1 MTTKNKGILSLLFF
15 LVIVAISYGMY
26 SYKESKID
34 FYGLNEL
41 KKFQFTID
49 QECDS
54 KKQYGDLLTK
64 FIINDPQIKEDLK
77 KYYSAQQ
84 NQKIEFQSKIEAKLS
99 VFAKSF
105 LNIKESHITIHFK
118 NDIGLSNQNPMIR
131 SPHSKDA
138 HRKVIQNINRHKKMI
153 SGFEILNGHSGFRF
167 IYPIFDATEYLGSIE
182 FSFPTH
188 FLIQSLEKKI
198 DNQVIFGILDQKNS
212 IKKTTYPTKE
222 HFGLLF
228 ESGILENSWKF
239 GTIFQGLSSKQIH
252 YIQENIQAERAFYLT
267 IGTDT
272 KAKLLQFIPQSTILS
287 GENAGYFIS
296 LQSIPYLEELEKN
309 FEFLL
314 LTLYM
319 ITGII
324 FYFLYRET
332 NTKQLLKQKN
342 EELEESWKIVDKYVI
357 FSTTN
362 LQGEIV
368 DVSSAFCT
376 ISGYSKTELIGKNHS
391 IIKDPKTP
399 REYFEALWDSLL
411 HEKPWSGVVKNRDKD
426 GNKYW
431 IRTFIEPLY
440 NKVGEKVGYKN
451 IAIDISDSK
460 SLEKINKN
468 LKKRIKKAVKLNI
481 AQYKEREKEHL
492 DNIKLSSIGSLAA
505 GITHEINTPLTY
517 IKGNFEMMKYD
528 IMDIENE
535 SLKDSLLF
543 NYQKIYDGILRIS
556 NIIEAMREIASTTKD
571 DAKVETN
578 LYNSLVTALTMLH
591 NKSKQITR
599 IYLNGEL
606 YDINMLHTYS
616 STSILIH
623 KQRIEQV
630 WIVIINNA
638 LDELVKIE
646 DYENRKLS
654 IDIFEDEKYITISFQ
669 DNAGGIDIAILD
681 HIFDPFVSSKESG
694 GMGIGLNIAKKIIE
708 NNGGFIEAS
717 NENDGANFKIKF
729 SKNTQE

>member
-1 MTTKNKGILSLLFF
+1 
-15 LVIVAISYGMY
+15 
-26 SYKESKID
+26 
-34 FYGLNEL
+34 
-41 KKFQFTID
+41 
-49 QECDS
+49 
-54 KKQYGDLLTK
+54 
-64 FIINDPQIKEDLK
+64 
-77 KYYSAQQ
+77 
-84 NQKIEFQSKIEAKLS
+84 
-99 VFAKSF
+99 
-105 LNIKESHITIHFK
+105 
-118 NDIGLSNQNPMIR
+118 MI
-131 SPHSKDA
+131 A
-138 HRKVIQNINRHKKMI
+138 
-153 SGFEILNGHSGFRF
+153 
-167 IYPIFDATEYLGSIE
+167 
-182 FSFPTH
+182 
-188 FLIQSLEKKI
+188 
-198 DNQVIFGILDQKNS
+198 
-212 IKKTTYPTKE
+212 
-222 HFGLLF
+222 
-228 ESGILENSWKF
+228 
-239 GTIFQGLSSKQIH
+239 
-252 YIQENIQAERAFYLT
+252 
-267 IGTDT
+267 
-272 KAKLLQFIPQSTILS
+272 
-287 GENAGYFIS
+287 
-296 LQSIPYLEELEKN
+296 
-309 FEFLL
+309 
-314 LTLYM
+314 
-319 ITGII
+319 GII
-324 FYFLYRET
+324 FYFLYREI
-332 NTKQLLKQKN
+332 NTTQLLKQKN

-376 ISGYSKTELIGKNHS
+376 ISGYSKKELIGKNHS

-411 HEKPWSGVVKNRDKD
+411 QEKPWSGVVKNRDKD